1 MKIKGRDIEG
11 DSDITSVGEGE
22 GWQLSTECGNSVI
35 WIRTVPVAWWEKS
48 QSVVGV
54 KGVGLRKVVGSGRE
68 ISLPHVSA
76 LGRRRLRSEA
86 EGLGLREGLVL
97 IVFLATMGR
106 LGFLGKLGGVGSQWR
121 WKLKTQKRRR

>member
-1 MKIKGRDIEG
+1 MKIKGRDIED

-68 ISLPHVSA
+68 ISLPHVLA

-86 EGLGLREGLVL
+86 EGLGLRRAWFLLFSRLPWEGLESWG
-97 IVFLATMGR
+97 MWGHN
-106 LGFLGKLGGVGSQWR
+106 GN
-121 WKLKTQKRRR
+121 